1 MPYNLVS
8 PPVLISLV
16 LLAHAF
22 YSDRRS
28 QLISSSSRVVSS
40 AYAGPTFRTDD
51 EMRQTEDDDDDLLTP
66 YGPPDPFG
74 NDLDWDGGDRV
85 ISGVPIPR
93 SSNVN
98 VKRVEARVEDHRTS
112 FRGQVKVDERTS
124 LLPRVSE
131 EAPAPIVSGR
141 QLDCVPTKSVSV
153 VIGQSTF
160 CLTVNPAFQC
170 HRPFGWYRHAFGAPC
185 VLVRGMDLRHLDHR
199 LLWLRHV
206 LYVCHRNAF
215 DLHFTPLTDTQGPS
229 FWL

>member
-1 MPYNLVS
+1 
-8 PPVLISLV
+8 
-16 LLAHAF
+16 
-22 YSDRRS
+22 
-28 QLISSSSRVVSS
+28 
-40 AYAGPTFRTDD
+40 
-51 EMRQTEDDDDDLLTP
+51 MRQTEDDDDDLLTP

-160 CLTVNPAFQC
+160 CQTVSHLALSSTFE
-170 HRPFGWYRHAFGAPC
+170 AS
-185 VLVRGMDLRHLDHR
+185 DLE
-199 LLWLRHV
+199 
-206 LYVCHRNAF
+206 
-215 DLHFTPLTDTQGPS
+215 PS
-229 FWL
+229 FSMPPPFWLVSACFRSPLRSRTRDGSAAP